1 MRAKPPE
8 MKERGSH
15 FECSKNP
22 HFADYYS
29 ELGAKSMQV

>member
-1 MRAKPPE
+1 MREKPPE
-8 MKERGSH
+8 MKERDSH

-29 ELGAKSMQV
+29 ELDAKSMQV